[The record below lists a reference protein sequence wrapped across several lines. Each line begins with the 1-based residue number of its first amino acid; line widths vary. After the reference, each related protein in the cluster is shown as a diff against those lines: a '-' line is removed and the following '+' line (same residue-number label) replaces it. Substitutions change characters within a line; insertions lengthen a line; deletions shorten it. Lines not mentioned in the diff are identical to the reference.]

1 MGSLVLS
8 RLRQSGFRRREPI
21 DGAVVFVDAFLSS
34 HHAAPGSRVMR
45 DLGYVVEVGGV
56 RPYHACDCIPSDHR
70 VERVGGFHAQRAL
83 LPINRPD
90 FYREGECNI
99 MGKVDSG
106 EAGLGAP
113 ARIPMQWE
121 MFSRNRRFQVT
132 LAHGWRSS
140 IGLTMLT
147 FGQSGVS
154 RLRPMRRIKRP

>member
-1 MGSLVLS
+1 
-8 RLRQSGFRRREPI
+8 
-21 DGAVVFVDAFLSS
+21 
-34 HHAAPGSRVMR
+34 MR

-106 EAGLGAP
+106 EAGLGARP
-113 ARIPMQWE
+113 GSPCSGRCSHI
-121 MFSRNRRFQVT
+121 T
-132 LAHGWRSS
+132 
-140 IGLTMLT
+140 
-147 FGQSGVS
+147 GVS
-154 RLRPMRRIKRP
+154 R